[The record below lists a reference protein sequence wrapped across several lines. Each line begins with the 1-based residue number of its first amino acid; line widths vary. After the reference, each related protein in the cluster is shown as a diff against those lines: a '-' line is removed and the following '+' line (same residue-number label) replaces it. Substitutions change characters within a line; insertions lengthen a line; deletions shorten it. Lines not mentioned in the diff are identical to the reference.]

1 MRSFG
6 ENLRKATRASGF
18 RHSAV
23 LRSGLYL
30 MLAAPLLASCI
41 ASNQTGP
48 YRPVSIAE
56 DVESIKRIAYPVDLA
71 GFYSMSPSNQ
81 ANGRNQIVSARMYIA
96 DLEYHYYEARLT
108 REMEEE
114 GLLAPGGGL
123 GLSGWASF

>member
-30 MLAAPLLASCI
+30 VFAAPLLASCI

-81 ANGRNQIVSARMYIA
+81 ANGRHQIVSARVYIHA
-96 DLEYHYYEARLT
+96 LANYFFDTQRSDQPSACGHRHRGDWARQ
-108 REMEEE
+108 
-114 GLLAPGGGL
+114 GLQ
-123 GLSGWASF
+123 